1 MDSATQLFLKSKK
14 KKEKKGGQRKWQRNS
29 IMDKVF
35 LASLPKLSKQTMQ
48 LKMQLYQ
55 RPSFSF
61 ISPDKDLI
69 FFFWLIPIVYLALM
83 HIA

>member
-1 MDSATQLFLKSKK
+1 
-14 KKEKKGGQRKWQRNS
+14 
-29 IMDKVF
+29 MDKVF

-48 LKMQLYQ
+48 LKMQLHQ

-69 FFFWLIPIVYLALM
+69 FFFWLIPIVYLVLM